1 MSVASPSASG
11 LSPPVASEVGDRGGR
26 FLECAQVCSTLV
38 TLNLYDLSSS
48 WTGLNN
54 VLDTT
59 FAAGAFHTGVV
70 VFGREYYYSGMVADG
85 GAGQRSVSGVYWHEP
100 GEHEVHQFRQS
111 IELGHTS
118 LTPREAQQQMLE
130 LSSEWSAPGYH
141 ILRRNCVHFAVALCD
156 RLGVGPVPARV
167 QKLSETGA
175 AIADSIAAA
184 ANSLQQNLSTFGVG
198 AASVAGGVRSSVDRV
213 AATVGPMSQSISS
226 SSKTTHGGLVDDLF
240 DRQPIATHG

>member
-1 MSVASPSASG
+1 MSVASLSAPG
-11 LSPPVASEVGDRGGR
+11 LSPAVASEVGDRGGR
-26 FLECAQVCSTLV
+26 FLDCAQVCSTLV

-167 QKLSETGA
+167 CSCACPGQISRAGPEAVRDRRCDRRQHCRCSKLFAAEFVKLRGWCCICCRGGA
-175 AIADSIAAA
+175 K
-184 ANSLQQNLSTFGVG
+184 QC
-198 AASVAGGVRSSVDRV
+198 
-213 AATVGPMSQSISS
+213 
-226 SSKTTHGGLVDDLF
+226 
-240 DRQPIATHG
+240 